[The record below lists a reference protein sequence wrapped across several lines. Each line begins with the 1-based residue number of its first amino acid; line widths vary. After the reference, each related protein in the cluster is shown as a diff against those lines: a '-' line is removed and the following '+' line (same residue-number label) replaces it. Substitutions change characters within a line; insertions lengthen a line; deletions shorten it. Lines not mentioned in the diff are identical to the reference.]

1 MMSQLLVNTRESSMA
16 KNPIKVFSF
25 WLIFDNIVARFFGF
39 LSMRSAIRE
48 ANKEEEEEDMIVSY
62 LVLLSESID

>member
-1 MMSQLLVNTRESSMA
+1 MA

-48 ANKEEEEEDMIVSY
+48 ANKEEEEEEGMIVSY